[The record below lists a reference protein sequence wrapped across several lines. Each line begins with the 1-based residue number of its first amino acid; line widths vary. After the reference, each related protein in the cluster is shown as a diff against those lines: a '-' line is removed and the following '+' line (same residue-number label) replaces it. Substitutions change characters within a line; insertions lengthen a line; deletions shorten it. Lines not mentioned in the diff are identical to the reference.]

1 MGQTENK
8 GRGVRLLTRSGKAV
22 TGYRLGRVPKRNS
35 ALCSEE
41 VLINVLPQGLF
52 RKATGYVSL
61 FFLCVCGFV
70 KAITYIH
77 YQESAIQEFKKT
89 KK

>member
-8 GRGVRLLTRSGKAV
+8 GRGVRLLTRSGTAV

-41 VLINVLPQGLF
+41 VLITVLPQGLF
-52 RKATGYVSL
+52 KKATGYVSL
-61 FFLCVCGFV
+61 FFCVCV
-70 KAITYIH
+70 CVDL
-77 YQESAIQEFKKT
+77 
-89 KK
+89 